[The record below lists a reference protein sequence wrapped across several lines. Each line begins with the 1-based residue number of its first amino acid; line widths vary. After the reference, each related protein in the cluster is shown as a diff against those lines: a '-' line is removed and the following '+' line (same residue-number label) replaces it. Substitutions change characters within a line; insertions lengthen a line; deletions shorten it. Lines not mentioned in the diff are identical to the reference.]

1 MLDKGKYPSF
11 VARRSVASEDIISS
25 NKEFDVLVEVSF
37 LYAGN
42 VDFVFLQK
50 DLQCLLLFL
59 DSFRIPLHR
68 SEGCCGSSCLTS
80 HFTLLPPGSQVHRA
94 ASLLGGPP

>member
-25 NKEFDVLVEVSF
+25 DEEFDILVEVGF
-37 LYAGN
+37 LDAGN
-42 VDFVFLQK
+42 VYFVFLQE

-59 DSFRIPLHR
+59 NSFRIPLHR
-68 SEGCCGSSCLTS
+68 S
-80 HFTLLPPGSQVHRA
+80 
-94 ASLLGGPP
+94 